1 MSVARNFLHRI
12 RSAGSGPDR
21 PRADGRRRIGLF
33 VDADNQSQRGLGD
46 VVDRAQREGQVPIRR
61 AYGDWMDPGLNRWRD
76 ECVRH
81 AVQQVQAT
89 AFSIRKNATDLAM
102 AIDIME
108 CCLTDQVDSI
118 WIISGDSDFT
128 SLVGKLREYGI
139 HVVGAGG
146 RNVSNAFRRA
156 CDEFIDLD
164 SRSNRPP
171 ANRPA
176 RTSAPA
182 GAPAGAAA
190 SPRTDASQA
199 WEDLVGGV
207 LPPRDSADS
216 DEGWMTLAALGS
228 SLRAKHPGFNHSD
241 YGFNALRKLVGSRPD
256 LFEIEGRVIGDPNS
270 PHLYVRLKP
279 TAPKRQ
285 RRRRRLP
292 RPTGRD

>member
-12 RSAGSGPDR
+12 RGSGSSPAGL
-21 PRADGRRRIGLF
+21 RADGRRRIGLF
-33 VDADNQSQRGLGD
+33 VDADNQSHRGLGD
-46 VVDRAQREGQVPIRR
+46 VVDRAHREGQVPIRR
-61 AYGDWMDPGLNRWRD
+61 AYGDWMDPGLNRWRG

-118 WIISGDSDFT
+118 WIVSGDSDFT

-146 RNVSNAFRRA
+146 RNVSPAFRSA

-176 RTSAPA
+176 RTAAPA
-182 GAPAGAAA
+182 GA
-190 SPRTDASQA
+190 RTGASQA
-199 WEDLVGGV
+199 WEDLVAGV
-207 LPPRDSADS
+207 LPPRGSADS
-216 DEGWMTLAALGS
+216 NEGWIALAELGS
-228 SLRAKHPGFNHSD
+228 VLRAKHPGFNHSD

-256 LFEIEGRVIGDPNS
+256 LFEIEGRVAGDANS
-270 PHLYVRLKP
+270 PHLYARLKP
-279 TAPKRQ
+279 AAPKRP
-285 RRRRRLP
+285 RRRKRLP
-292 RPTGRD
+292 RPADRD